1 MFIESL
7 ASNLKSWADDKEKR
21 HLDVLTRGRSS
32 PAENTEVLPSMRM
45 SVTGEAARKI
55 GFIYLGDPGE
65 STLKLLGRSGVKSIQ
80 SGVIAVCLILLL
92 TGLVSCADATPVPV
106 EYYYLD
112 GCSVCDRVKPLIAG
126 IENDFGDSVSLEYV
140 DVGTSEGTNRLRQD
154 GFHEIPAVVVNGTVR
169 IPREEITE
177 ENVRAAIEQSRAA
190 DTGQQ
195 EDPSPINWNIPLAY
209 SLGFFSGFSP
219 CLMAVLGFILAYVTG
234 SGRGLWSGLLN
245 SLVFGLGLVFAYIV
259 MGCCVLLVGLS
270 LGGLGPYLS
279 LAAGLI
285 TILTGVSLL
294 GVMKLPDATDG
305 FVRSSL
311 RKYSTTLAGLFFLGM
326 LFSIV
331 KAPCA
336 APMVLILLSRIL
348 IDGAVQDL
356 SLLLVFGAGVLTPFL
371 GVGLL
376 GGYGSS
382 SRIREY
388 RDVIRI
394 FSGIILIGFG
404 VWLLFWT

>member
-1 MFIESL
+1 MI
-7 ASNLKSWADDKEKR
+7 
-21 HLDVLTRGRSS
+21 
-32 PAENTEVLPSMRM
+32 
-45 SVTGEAARKI
+45 
-55 GFIYLGDPGE
+55 
-65 STLKLLGRSGVKSIQ
+65 
-80 SGVIAVCLILLL
+80 CLILLL
-92 TGLVSCADATPVPV
+92 AELIPCVGASPFIPVPI

-112 GCSVCDRVKPLIAG
+112 GCSVCDQIKPMITEVESDLG
-126 IENDFGDSVSLEYV
+126 GSVFLEYV
-140 DVGTSEGTNRLRQD
+140 DVGTPGGLERLRQH
-154 GFHEIPAVVVNGTVR
+154 GFHEIPAVVVNGTIR
-169 IPREEITE
+169 ISKEEITKK
-177 ENVRAAIEQSRAA
+177 NLRVAIERSLAS
-190 DTGQQ
+190 TESQ
-195 EDPSPINWNIPLAY
+195 ENSPSVNWNIPLAY

-234 SGRGLWSGLLN
+234 SGGGLRSGFLN
-245 SLVFGLGLVFAYIV
+245 SLIFGLGLIFAYIV
-259 MGCCVLLVGLS
+259 VGCCILLVGLS
-270 LGGLGPYLS
+270 LGGLDPYLT
-279 LAAGLI
+279 LMAGLI

-294 GVMKLPDATDG
+294 GVIKLPDVTGG

-311 RKYSTTLAGLFFLGM
+311 QKHSTTLAGLFFLGM

-371 GVGLL
+371 GVGIL

-382 SRIREY
+382 SKIREY
-388 RDVIRI
+388 RNFIRA

-404 VWLLFWT
+404 VWLLF